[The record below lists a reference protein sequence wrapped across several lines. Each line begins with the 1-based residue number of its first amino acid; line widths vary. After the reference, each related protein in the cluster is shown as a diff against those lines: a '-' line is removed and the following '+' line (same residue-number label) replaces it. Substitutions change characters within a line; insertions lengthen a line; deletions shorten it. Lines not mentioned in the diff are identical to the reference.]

1 MSVIAMRALLRGAVL
16 FAGMAQAALAADVSV
31 LSAGA
36 VEPGLRPA
44 LAAFEQA
51 SGHRVLLSFATAPQI
66 RERVAAGT
74 VVDVLIAPPAVLD
87 ELARNGKL
95 AGERASLGRV
105 GLGVAVRADAPVPD
119 IASAEAVKRAL
130 LDADSLAFN
139 RASTG
144 LYFEGL
150 VAKLGIAAQVQGKTT
165 RYPDGASVMEHVLK
179 GSGREIGIGA
189 ISEIMLYRD
198 KGLRFVGPLPASL
211 QNYTVYQVSAMA
223 VGGGP
228 SANAEAL
235 LKHLR
240 GAPTAA
246 QFAAAGIEPAP

>member
-1 MSVIAMRALLRGAVL
+1 MRALTRGAAL
-16 FAGMAQAALAADVSV
+16 FAGMAQAAFAADISL

-66 RERVAAGT
+66 RERVASGA
-74 VVDVLIAPPAVLD
+74 VFDVLIAPPAVLD
-87 ELARNGKL
+87 ELARGGKL

-105 GLGVAVRADAPVPD
+105 GLGIAVRADAPVPD
-119 IASAEAVKRAL
+119 IGDAEAVKRAL
-130 LDADSLAFN
+130 LNANSLVFN

-150 VAKLGIAAQVQGKTT
+150 LAKLGIAAQTQGKTT
-165 RYPDGASVMEHVLK
+165 RYPDGASVMEHVIK
-179 GSGREIGIGA
+179 GSGREIGAGA
-189 ISEIMLYRD
+189 ITEIMLYRD
-198 KGLRFVGPLPASL
+198 KGLRFVGPLPAAL
-211 QNYTVYQVSAMA
+211 QNYTVYQASAMA

-235 LKHLR
+235 LRHLR
-240 GAPTAA
+240 SAATAA
-246 QFAAAGIEPAP
+246 QFLAAGIEAAP